1 MGEAKTMEI
10 RVLKYFLTVVREE
23 GINRA
28 AEVLHITQ
36 PTLSRQLSGLE
47 EEIGVKLFER
57 GARKITLTREGMLL
71 RRRAEEILSLV
82 QKTEE
87 ELTEQE
93 ELVDGKIVIG
103 SGELAAVWIL
113 PDLIGAFSEKYP
125 LVTFDLFTANA
136 DLVKEQ
142 MEKGLVDVGILLEPI
157 DMEKFDFIRL
167 HQKERWVVL
176 MRPGDPLAEK
186 EAVSAKDLEGRPLS
200 LPRRTNV
207 QNELASWFG
216 DSFSKLRVLFTNNF
230 TTNAAVMVQSGLTYA
245 MAVEGSLPFWD
256 KEKIISRPLYPD
268 LSASS
273 VLAWRKRQM
282 FSPAVTRFID
292 HVKKNLDFRAGR
304 EAFTGWPR

>member
-1 MGEAKTMEI
+1 MEI

-186 EAVSAKDLEGRPLS
+186 KAVSAKDLEGRPLS